1 MKIILINAP
10 TATVYHGAPDT
21 GVDAVQSGPSM
32 LEETVELSHGGI
44 MQSFLRFGLRFEA
57 DETFL
62 ELRNPLYRA
71 SRNDAL
77 TLQRPCFINDVASVF
92 SEESFQF
99 RELRFG
105 VAGNISVQRPQ

>member
-1 MKIILINAP
+1 
-10 TATVYHGAPDT
+10 
-21 GVDAVQSGPSM
+21 M

-71 SRNDAL
+71 SRNHAL
-77 TLQRPCFINDVASVF
+77 TLQRPCFINHVASVF
-92 SEESFQF
+92 SESGFQF
-99 RELRFG
+99 RALRFG
-105 VAGNISVQRPQ
+105 VAGNISVQRTQCSIFTANCLLDVGMILIGCDSQ